1 MRLIDADALRQQLL
15 RCVFRSGE
23 GTAEL
28 MQAGTV
34 LLTLAAAPT
43 VSCGIPSCAAHPK
56 AISPPACQH
65 VWVESETTLAGWV
78 CRKCNEWRAS

>member
-28 MQAGTV
+28 MQADTV

-43 VSCGIPSCAAHPK
+43 VSCGIPSCAAYPK
-56 AISPPACQH
+56 ESCRH
-65 VWVESETTLAGWV
+65 VWGESNVPG
-78 CRKCNEWRAS
+78 